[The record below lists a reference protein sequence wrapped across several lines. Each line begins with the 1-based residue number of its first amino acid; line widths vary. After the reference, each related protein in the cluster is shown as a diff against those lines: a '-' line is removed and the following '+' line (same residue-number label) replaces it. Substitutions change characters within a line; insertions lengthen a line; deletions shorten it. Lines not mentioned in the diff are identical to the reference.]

1 MRVDFPNAPAL
12 PRSLPAADSLIGEEA
27 QAATDRVLAS
37 GVVAQGPEVAALEAE
52 FAAHLDRGAGCVA
65 VNSQAGG
72 LYLGLLASGVRPGD
86 EVIVPSFGS
95 AGPAN
100 AVARTGAAPVFVDID
115 RATYCLDPAAV
126 AAAITP
132 RTVGILL
139 AHQYGHPAA
148 VDALDALAYRY
159 DLQIFEDATQAYGAK
174 LRGRPVGTIGSFAS
188 FSLHPAKTQM
198 LGEGTLVTTATP
210 DAERRLRRY
219 RNLGVLR
226 LHESQVVDFEHR
238 MTDLHGAIERG
249 AADQGRP
256 LDRGTLQQRRLP
268 DRQPLGSGHPL
279 RGVRRHACLP
289 PVRRAGARR
298 PERLR
303 HGAARRARRG
313 VRPAPHSRAPAGT
326 HPSLQLPAGHRAGGA
341 RVPVSPCTPGLGT
354 CRRGPHCLGGGGR
367 CGGGRVRST
376 R

>member
-279 RGVRRHACLP
+279 RGSGATHVYHRYVVRVPEDRNGFAMALRDEHGVECGLP
-289 PVRRAGARR
+289 RIPAH
-298 PERLR
+298 RLAPIPR
-303 HGAARRARRG
+303 SSFLPATEQAARECLSLP
-313 VRPAPHSRAPAGT
+313 VHPALAPVDVDHIVSAVE
-326 HPSLQLPAGHRAGGA
+326 AVAAAGG
-341 RVPVSPCTPGLGT
+341 
-354 CRRGPHCLGGGGR
+354 
-367 CGGGRVRST
+367 
-376 R
+376 